1 MNSVSSVERQ
11 LNVRRPAFGN
21 TSDDGA
27 IGGVLYL

>member
-11 LNVRRPAFGN
+11 LNVSRPAFGD

-27 IGGVLYL
+27 IGWILYL